1 MTEEKKNY
9 SIFEKL
15 NRVQVLLKAPKNQYN
30 SFGKYKYR
38 SCEDILEG
46 VKPYLKELNLV
57 LNIVDDVVLIGD
69 RYYVKATARLI
80 DADNGES
87 IETYAYA
94 RESESKK
101 GMDSSQVTGATS
113 SYARKY
119 ALNGLFAID
128 DTKDNDFYD
137 NRSQQA
143 PRGQNKKNTT
153 SKKEATP
160 SNREEVARMF
170 DIAKKTNYPMNELKN
185 LMVQKYR
192 KTESDKLTS
201 EEINKL
207 IEIMTQESFA

>member
-1 MTEEKKNY
+1 MSETNKY
-9 SIFEKL
+9 TIYEKL
-15 NRVQVLLKAPKNQYN
+15 NRIQVLLKAPKNQYN
-30 SFGKYKYR
+30 SFGNYKYR

-57 LNIVDDVVLIGD
+57 LNISDDVVLIGD
-69 RYYVKATARLI
+69 RYYIKATARLT
-80 DADNGES
+80 DAENGDNV
-87 IETYAYA
+87 ETSAYA
-94 RESESKK
+94 REAEEKK
-101 GMDSSQVTGATS
+101 KMDSSQVTGATS

-137 NRSQQA
+137 NQSQQA
-143 PRGQNKKNTT
+143 PRGQNRKNTT

-170 DIAKKTNYPMNELKN
+170 DIAKRANYPMNELKN